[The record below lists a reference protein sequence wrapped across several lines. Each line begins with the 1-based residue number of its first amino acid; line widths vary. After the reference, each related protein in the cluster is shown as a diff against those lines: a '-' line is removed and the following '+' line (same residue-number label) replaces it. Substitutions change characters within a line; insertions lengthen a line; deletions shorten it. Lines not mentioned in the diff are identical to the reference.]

1 MSSSLVGLRSTK
13 FSSDVEM
20 RGVSLTK
27 LLRRFGSLLDSAKDP
42 GAHLS
47 ASHVMSKASLDY
59 FITHSWKERRWRK
72 FLALAMAFHGVRALL
87 VSFAVQLVCFGLVA
101 IGVLPLYHHQVEG
114 TDISIS
120 MWCMLG
126 GSVAFWFTLLFTEDF
141 LSMTDV
147 IPLYRG
153 RKLSGKVRA
162 CNLHAMIWR
171 MLYVMIWE
179 SWVGEMISGV
189 ELDQLVL
196 LSHNSLQR
204 IWTVFELTAFL
215 AMKPYEKDTLC
226 RRDGLSKAPKYV
238 GAVGI
243 LFRPVY
249 EVSMFY
255 FFVYRASQD
264 PATLVLSV
272 VSGAL
277 SFALLLWLFA
287 LLRAWGRTFSELGD
301 QIEKFSFANAHCSV
315 EADRKDIVEA
325 ALHLAEELQL
335 VEQCARPE
343 EACNALEVRA
353 KRVVPEFLRNSL
365 SITGLS
371 FKDVVLVVL
380 PRLMGLLDRACV
392 DFRLHVRDAPA
403 VDFDLFLNLLQ
414 QGGIVAALFTNSL
427 VVMTFILLLVRHRH
441 RGVLTEIALLL
452 LTTFISIAPSV
463 PLSIWVRNWD
473 TPSWENALKVGFM
486 IFIQIVGLWVSYG
499 RPCWAR

>member
-47 ASHVMSKASLDY
+47 ASHVMSKESLDY

-87 VSFAVQLVCFGLVA
+87 VSFAVQLICFGLVA
-101 IGVLPLYHHQVEG
+101 IGVLPLYHHEVEG

-141 LSMTDV
+141 LSMTGFQHYDNF
-147 IPLYRG
+147 YDA
-153 RKLSGKVRA
+153 A
-162 CNLHAMIWR
+162 CI
-171 MLYVMIWE
+171 
-179 SWVGEMISGV
+179 
-189 ELDQLVL
+189 DQTSYKQKRQGIGAITAYLWHSETLLVL

-215 AMKPYEKDTLC
+215 AMKPYEKVIVKPVALAVAIA
-226 RRDGLSKAPKYV
+226 GA
-238 GAVGI
+238 GAVGL

-255 FFVYRASQD
+255 FFVWRASQD
-264 PATLVLSV
+264 PGTLVLSV
-272 VSGAL
+272 ISGAL

-287 LLRAWGRTFSELGD
+287 LLRVWGRTFSELGD
-301 QIEKFSFANAHCSV
+301 QIEKFSFANAYCSV
-315 EADRKDIVEA
+315 EADRKEIVEA

-371 FKDVVLVVL
+371 FRDVVLVVL

-392 DFRLHVRDAPA
+392 DFRLRVRDAPA
-403 VDFDLFLNLLQ
+403 VVVQSKPPPEGLAMTTWHHVDDRSAQGASDILDSVELQ
-414 QGGIVAALFTNSL
+414 LQ
-427 VVMTFILLLVRHRH
+427 
-441 RGVLTEIALLL
+441 
-452 LTTFISIAPSV
+452 
-463 PLSIWVRNWD
+463 
-473 TPSWENALKVGFM
+473 
-486 IFIQIVGLWVSYG
+486 
-499 RPCWAR
+499 